1 MSSEPL
7 KEEGKTMKQPDI
19 LFEEDGGIGWIRL
32 NRPRVINVLTG
43 EMMQCIFQQ
52 LELWKDQKNIVLICI
67 SGEGERGFCAGG
79 DMLQLYHARDSNVD
93 GLALD
98 LFLKGYYTDFIIHHY
113 PKPVLVWMDGIV
125 MGGGAGIGAASSH
138 RIVTERTKWAMPEL
152 NIGFIPDVGSSYFL
166 NRLPG
171 YTGRYLAM
179 TSEVIRGMDLLNA
192 GAAEFYF
199 ESGRWEELREHMK
212 QINWSNE
219 DTFRQ
224 MTDLLSTM
232 QDKPTQQSELLAQRE
247 QIDQHFAY
255 ETVEE
260 IIDSLEREAG
270 KGNPWA
276 RYTVDILLSKPP
288 TSLKVTLRQLQ
299 EGRNAPF
306 STCLQMELAL
316 SMNFI
321 RQNDFYE
328 GVRAVLVD
336 KDRNPRWRPSRLE
349 NVDEQAV
356 LSFFRYPWQNGVN
369 PLSALIAGSARPDEA
384 LSGFKSPK

>member
-1 MSSEPL
+1 
-7 KEEGKTMKQPDI
+7 
-19 LFEEDGGIGWIRL
+19 
-32 NRPRVINVLTG
+32 VLTG

-52 LELWKDQKNIVLICI
+52 LELWKDQKNIALICI

-93 GLALD
+93 ELALD
-98 LFLKGYYTDFIIHHY
+98 LFLNGYYTDFIIQHY

-125 MGGGAGIGAASSH
+125 MGGGAGIGAASTH

-166 NRLPG
+166 NRMPG

-179 TSEVIRGMDLLNA
+179 TSAVIRGTDLLHV

-199 ESGRWEELREHMK
+199 ESGRLEELREQLK
-212 QINWSNE
+212 RTNWSNE
-219 DTFRQ
+219 DTLRQ

-232 QDKPTQQSELLAQRE
+232 QDKPMEHSELLARRE

-255 ETVEE
+255 VTVEE
-260 IIDSLEREAG
+260 IINSLESAAG
-270 KGNPWA
+270 RGDPWA
-276 RYTVDILLSKPP
+276 RDTVNILMSKPP

-299 EGRNAPF
+299 IGRYSSF

-321 RQNDFYE
+321 RKNDFYE

-349 NVDEQAV
+349 DVDEQLV
-356 LSFFRYPWQNGVN
+356 LSFFRYPWKDGLN
-369 PLSALIAGSARPDEA
+369 PLSALMAGSVRPAE
-384 LSGFKSPK
+384 GFRCNNFRDFVV